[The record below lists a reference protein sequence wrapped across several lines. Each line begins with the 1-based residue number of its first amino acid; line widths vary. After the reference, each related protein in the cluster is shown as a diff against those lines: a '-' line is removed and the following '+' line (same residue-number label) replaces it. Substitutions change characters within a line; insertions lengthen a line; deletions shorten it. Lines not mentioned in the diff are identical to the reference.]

1 MLWGD
6 WKNPNCA
13 KCQVVRLMDSEE
25 TQVLYK
31 KMHPMVVVVPP
42 GIIVS
47 VNTLVMSTLIKVP
60 IP

>member
-1 MLWGD
+1 
-6 WKNPNCA
+6 
-13 KCQVVRLMDSEE
+13 MDREE
-25 TQVLYK
+25 TQVLHEK
-31 KMHPMVVVVPP
+31 VHLLAVLVPP